1 MKIHS
6 IIALIA
12 APSSVVGF
20 APTFYSRSATK
31 SVSSLNLFGGGGKK
45 DGEEKKGGGMG
56 EMMDNFKKAQE
67 IGAKTQKIQA
77 ELAGETLEG
86 LAADGKVVV
95 RITGQQKPEG
105 VDIDPDYLA
114 GVAADELSAQLT
126 TAFQDAHEKSL
137 TVMNEKMMGLYAEMG
152 LPVGAPEPPKE

>member
-12 APSSVVGF
+12 APSSVLGF
-20 APTFYSRSATK
+20 APAFTSRSATK

-45 DGEEKKGGGMG
+45 DGEEKKAGGMG

-77 ELAGETLEG
+77 ELAEETLEG
-86 LAADGKVVV
+86 LAADGRVVV
-95 RITGQQKPEG
+95 RITGQQKPQG
-105 VDIDPDYLA
+105 VDIDPDYL
-114 GVAADELSAQLT
+114 GSVSADELSASLT

-137 TVMNEKMMGLYAEMG
+137 TVMNKKMMSLYADMG
-152 LPVGAPEPPKE
+152 LPVAAEPPKE